1 MKPRKAFVVP
11 EARGPMIGR
20 KLIRNCLLVAIT
32 SLTLAM
38 AAPGQERTE
47 NVLTLDQAI
56 ELARSH
62 NRELKQAGL
71 EIHKQQEAF
80 SEARTQLYPRFDTYF
95 LGSELLTPLD
105 FTIKSGTLGTFPAT
119 GPIPAKDSVIHTPAR
134 PVAIASVTVTQPLT
148 QLLRIDLSIRQQ
160 RLATELSQQ
169 SYLEHQQV
177 LVNEVRHAYYAIL
190 QSQSEVESQ
199 RALLAYLE
207 ELQKLTA
214 RRLQREAVL
223 KADSLRITAQR
234 TKALYQLTVTEDALA
249 DRKEALNRLLGRDL
263 LEEFTVEMVPASL
276 AEEAGLQQ
284 ARKVAIEMRPEI
296 KAETIKKER
305 AALDTKIERTRYIPD
320 ISIQA
325 NYLTTPNISFLPQN
339 VGAVG
344 VLLTWQPW
352 DWGQKRHNIAQKVD
366 AEEQAQLSIDNMRE
380 QVLQEVDSSFR
391 RLREARELLT
401 AAQAARDAEA
411 EKLRNQMDA
420 YSHQAIVLS
429 DLLQQQSSVASAEDQ
444 YRQGLLAF
452 WRARADF
459 ERALGE
465 E

>member
-1 MKPRKAFVVP
+1 
-11 EARGPMIGR
+11 MIGR
-20 KLIRNCLLVAIT
+20 HSTCTCLFAAIA
-32 SLTLAM
+32 SLQLAM
-38 AAPGQERTE
+38 AAAGQQRTE
-47 NVLTLDQAI
+47 DVLTLDGAI
-56 ELARSH
+56 SLARSH

-71 EIHKQQEAF
+71 EIHKQKEAL
-80 SEARTQLYPRFDTYF
+80 SEAKTQLYPRFDTYF
-95 LGSELLTPLD
+95 LASELLTPLD
-105 FTIKSGTLGTFPAT
+105 FTIKSGTFGTFPAT

-134 PVAIASVTVTQPLT
+134 PVAIASITATQPLT
-148 QLLRIDLSIRQQ
+148 QLFRINLSIKEQK
-160 RLATELSQQ
+160 LGAELSQQ
-169 SYLEHQQV
+169 SYSQHEQDV
-177 LVNEVRHAYYAIL
+177 LNEVRRAYYAIL
-190 QSQSEVESQ
+190 QSQSELESQ
-199 RALLAYLE
+199 RAVLAYLDG
-207 ELQKLTA
+207 LQQLTG
-214 RRLQREAVL
+214 RRLQQEAVL

-234 TKALYQLTVTEDALA
+234 SKAFYQLTVMQDTLA
-249 DRKEALNRLLGRDL
+249 DQKETLNRLLGRDL
-263 LEEFTVEMVPASL
+263 LAEFTVEMVPDSL
-276 AEEAGLQQ
+276 PEESILQE
-284 ARKVAIEMRPEI
+284 ARKSAIEMRPEI
-296 KAETIKKER
+296 KAETIKKEQ
-305 AALDTKIERTRYIPD
+305 AALETKIEKTRYIPD
-320 ISIQA
+320 VSLQA
-325 NYLTTPNISFLPQN
+325 NYLTAPNISFLPQN

-366 AEEQAQLSIDNMRE
+366 SEKQAQLSVDNVRE
-380 QVLQEVDSSFR
+380 QIFQEVDSAYR

>member
-1 MKPRKAFVVP
+1 
-11 EARGPMIGR
+11 MIGR
-20 KLIRNCLLVAIT
+20 HSTCTCLFAAIA
-32 SLTLAM
+32 SLQLAM
-38 AAPGQERTE
+38 AAAGQQRTE
-47 NVLTLDQAI
+47 DVLTLGGAI
-56 ELARSH
+56 SLARSH

-71 EIHKQQEAF
+71 EIHKQKEAL
-80 SEARTQLYPRFDTYF
+80 SEAKTQLYPRFDTYF
-95 LGSELLTPLD
+95 LASELLTPLD
-105 FTIKSGTLGTFPAT
+105 FTIKSGTFGTFPAT

-134 PVAIASVTVTQPLT
+134 PVAIASITATQPLT
-148 QLLRIDLSIRQQ
+148 QLFRINLSIKEQK
-160 RLATELSQQ
+160 LGAELSQQ
-169 SYLEHQQV
+169 SYSQHEQDV
-177 LVNEVRHAYYAIL
+177 VNEVRRAYYAIL
-190 QSQSEVESQ
+190 QSQSELESQ
-199 RALLAYLE
+199 RAVLAYLDG
-207 ELQKLTA
+207 LQQLTG
-214 RRLQREAVL
+214 RRLQQEAVL

-234 TKALYQLTVTEDALA
+234 SKALYQLTVMQDTLA
-249 DRKEALNRLLGRDL
+249 DQKETLNRLLGRDL
-263 LEEFTVEMVPASL
+263 LAEFTVEMVPDSL
-276 AEEAGLQQ
+276 PEESILQE
-284 ARKVAIEMRPEI
+284 ARKSAIEMRPEI
-296 KAETIKKER
+296 KAETIKKEQ
-305 AALDTKIERTRYIPD
+305 AALETKIEKTRYIPD
-320 ISIQA
+320 VSLQA
-325 NYLTTPNISFLPQN
+325 NYLTAPNISFLPQN

-366 AEEQAQLSIDNMRE
+366 SEKQAQLSVDNVRE
-380 QVLQEVDSSFR
+380 QIFQEVDSAYR